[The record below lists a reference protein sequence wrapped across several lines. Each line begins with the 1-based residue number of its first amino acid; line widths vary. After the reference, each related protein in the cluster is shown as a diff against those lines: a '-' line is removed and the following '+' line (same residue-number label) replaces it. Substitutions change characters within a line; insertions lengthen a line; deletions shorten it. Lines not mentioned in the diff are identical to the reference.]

1 MRQKNST
8 FRGAH
13 PTWANAC
20 VGDNGSPSYVEYSKG
35 FSKAANMLITAVLE
49 DRSLHL
55 TTDVFVYPI
64 CFNMRHSVELRLKGA
79 ISALQII
86 ARLKNREIKFDFS
99 GSHDI
104 YKIWQFFLT
113 ESEKLDNRFET
124 INIHIEPTILDI
136 AEVDPSGQTFRYPI
150 STQSTKHLTEVS
162 LINFV
167 VLYKKFRDLEAKLDE
182 LLRLYEWLQD
192 EYSQGL
198 FNILQRNE
206 IFYLAMELPHRETWN
221 NEAFTKTKNH
231 LKIKYHISSTGLSK
245 ILNLIQNHYILAPH
259 IGICKPLA
267 GITPTQLLHII
278 DIWIE
283 SNQEIKTPQTQQD
296 EGITITFAELLSETI
311 SDNSSWYDLENIV
324 TPELTAGLHALFYF
338 AYDYAFTEYYES
350 LYSRYASEI
359 NDQANIDQDSIRQE
373 FMHVFYKSNFL
384 HHIIQ
389 SLYALGHHI
398 LAEQIISHHN
408 IEHAFH
414 WLNEARSGSLF
425 ALPVFAQYPKN
436 PTKEDKYIQ

>member
-35 FSKAANMLITAVLE
+35 FSKAANMLIAAVLE

-55 TTDVFVYPI
+55 TTDVFVYPV

-79 ISALQII
+79 ISALQIL

-113 ESEKLDNRFET
+113 ESEKLDNRFKT
-124 INIHIEPTILDI
+124 INTHIEPTILDI

-167 VLYKKFRDLEAKLDE
+167 VLYKKFRDLETNLDE

-206 IFYLAMELPHRETWN
+206 IFHLAMELPHRETWN
-221 NEAFTKTKNH
+221 NEDFTKTKNH

-245 ILNLIQNHYILAPH
+245 VLNLIQNHYTLAPH

-267 GITPTQLLHII
+267 GITLPQLLHII

-296 EGITITFAELLSETI
+296 EDITITFAELLSEMI
-311 SDNSSWYDLENIV
+311 SDNSSRYDLENIA

-338 AYDYAFTEYYES
+338 AYDYTFTEYYEL
-350 LYSRYASEI
+350 LYFRYASEI
-359 NDQANIDQDSIRQE
+359 SNQANIDQDSIRHE
-373 FMHVFYKSNFL
+373 FMHVFEKSNFL
-384 HHIIQ
+384 HHVIQ

-398 LAEQIISHHN
+398 LAEQIIANHN

-436 PTKEDKYIQ
+436 PTEEEKYIQ